1 MFSQT
6 LDLYRK
12 AYSGLSRENWYL
24 SLVMLINRSGTMVLP
39 FMTIYCTQSLNFTI
53 VQAGYIMALFGA
65 GSITGAFIGGKITDR
80 IGFYWLQVGALLT
93 GGCFYILLSFLE
105 TFPALGAGTFILSL
119 CNESFRPANST
130 AIVSYSTPENR
141 TRSYSL
147 NRLAVNLGWSLGGAL
162 GGFFASIDYHLL
174 FWVDGA
180 TNILAA
186 ILLLRLLKPVAPPA
200 APVRQSDAGTAGGAY
215 RDRVYLFFIGITVLF
230 GMCFFQLFSMQPV
243 FFKTEWHLNEQF
255 IGALMALNGLIIATC
270 EMVIVH
276 KLEGTRPPMF
286 FISAGVILVGAGY
299 CLVNVLPAA
308 AWVAVL
314 AVIIMTIGEIF
325 SLPFMNT
332 YWISRTSDHNR
343 GEYAALYT
351 MAWSAAQILAPA
363 FGSQVILSFGYAA
376 LWYVIGAI
384 CLLAAV
390 GFRLMHH
397 ANPVRSLR
405 PGGVLAGK

>member
-1 MFSQT
+1 MLSHT
-6 LDLYRK
+6 AALYKK

-65 GSITGAFIGGKITDR
+65 GSIAGAFLGGKITDK

-93 GGCFYILLSFLE
+93 GGCFYILLSFLD
-105 TFPALGAGTFILSL
+105 TFPTLAIGTFILSL

-130 AIVSYSTPENR
+130 AVVRYSTVENR

-162 GGFFASIDYHLL
+162 GGFLASIDYHLL

-186 ILLLRLLKPVAPPA
+186 VLLLRLLKPVPPPA
-200 APVRQSDAGTAGGAY
+200 AAASEILKEKPAGSAY
-215 RDRVYLFFIGITVLF
+215 RDGVYLLFILVTVLYA
-230 GMCFFQLFSMQPV
+230 MCFFQLFSMQPV
-243 FFKTEWHLNEQF
+243 FFKSEWHLSEQF
-255 IGALMALNGLIIATC
+255 IGGLMALNGLIIASS

-276 KLEGTRPPMF
+276 RLEGTRPPLI
-286 FISAGVILVGAGY
+286 FIAVGVVLVGTGY
-299 CLVNVLPAA
+299 SLVNILPAA
-308 AWVAVL
+308 AWVAIA
-314 AVIIMTIGEIF
+314 AVIIMTIGEIL

-343 GEYAALYT
+343 GEYAGLYT

-363 FGSQVILSFGYAA
+363 FGSQMILHFGYTT
-376 LWYVIGAI
+376 LWYLIAMI
-384 CLLAAV
+384 CLLASA
-390 GFRLMHH
+390 GFY
-397 ANPVRSLR
+397 AIYVRKSAHPRGILT
-405 PGGVLAGK
+405 GAK